1 MIQRTQCTKT
11 AVHLPVDSRPIYFD
25 NIKCQNWHISI
36 VTEEAMITNGEI
48 RE

>member
-1 MIQRTQCTKT
+1 MIQRTQCTKS

-25 NIKCQNWHISI
+25 NVKCQNWRISI
-36 VTEEAMITNGEI
+36 VTVEAMITNGEI